1 MTDRIFLALKTKVF
15 NNFKNTIE
23 LKYYCEMVEKFIN
36 FDPDSCK
43 EFLFAIFD
51 LNNDK

>member
-15 NNFKNTIE
+15 NNFKNPIE
-23 LKYYCEMVEKFIN
+23 LKYYCEMVEKFVN
-36 FDPDSCK
+36 FDPDCCN

-51 LNNDK
+51 LNND